1 MMTDEAGPYSIDGV
15 RMPTWIIRFD
25 KEGTC
30 ESPKSQEALLAKLGQ
45 DLKPTDVI
53 FMSHGWNS
61 DFSDA
66 IGQYQA
72 FIKAFEKVTD
82 DHKPARDFRPLFV
95 GVTWPSV
102 WFPLDKGPRLAGPDT
117 EPAARTKILAAV
129 GQDVEDA
136 AEKRLA
142 ELLSKERLNLEEARE
157 AAAIVLPSLA
167 NADQTDVKPDKE
179 LNTDFVVAAAGR
191 IQELMQPLKASDKPG
206 TFNPGG
212 TAAASVAGLE
222 WLDPRNILRMLS
234 LYEMKDRAGHVGS
247 NGVAVLLRQLLATG
261 IPIHLVGH
269 SFGSK
274 VMLSALCA
282 PAPLAH
288 PAASALLL
296 QPAISHLSFADAIP
310 ERTGPGGYR
319 AALGT
324 DHIAGRIFSTYSSSD
339 FPLHDVFHAA
349 LRRAAD
355 LGEARIAAEAPPP
368 SIYAA
373 LGGYGP
379 SQAGEFLVNPI
390 LKPGVPYSIKDGV
403 RIVGLDGS
411 AAVDYPTPSADAR
424 IACHG
429 CVANPYTAWALHQ
442 QIF

>member
-1 MMTDEAGPYSIDGV
+1 MTDEAGPYPISGV

-25 KEGTC
+25 EQGTC
-30 ESPKSQEALLAKLGQ
+30 ESPGSQAALLAKLGQ
-45 DLKPTDVI
+45 DPKPTDVI

-72 FIKAFEKVTD
+72 FIKAFEKVAD
-82 DHKPARDFRPLFV
+82 DHKPTRNFRPLFV
-95 GVTWPSV
+95 GISWPSV
-102 WFPLDKGPRLAGPDT
+102 WFPLDKGPRLAGPES
-117 EPAARTKILAAV
+117 EPAARTKILAAA
-129 GQDVEDA
+129 GQDLEDA
-136 AEKRLA
+136 AQKRLA
-142 ELLSKERLNLEEARE
+142 ELLNKERLNPEEARE

-167 NADQTDVKPDKE
+167 STDQTDVPPDQE
-179 LNTDFVVAAAGR
+179 LNADFVVAAAAR
-191 IQELMQPLKASDKPG
+191 IQGLMEPLKASDKPG

-212 TAAASVAGLE
+212 AAAPSVAGLE
-222 WLDPRNILRMLS
+222 WLDPRNILRMFS

-247 NGVAVLLRQLLATG
+247 NGVAILLRQLLATG

-288 PAASALLL
+288 PVASALLL
-296 QPAISHLSFADAIP
+296 QPAISYLSFADTVPGRA
-310 ERTGPGGYR
+310 GPGGYR

-379 SQAGEFLVNPI
+379 RHAKELLVNPI
-390 LKPGVPYSIKDGV
+390 QKPGVPYGIEDGV
-403 RIVGLDGS
+403 RIIGLDGS